1 MGMTDFTGIAQSRS
15 ACVKPLSAKRFPALG
30 TILRLLLSHTEIDA
44 GPPQKPPQSSHCFR
58 AIGWSALSGTG
69 PAVIRRLPSA
79 SGGTAASLAR
89 RGRATPAILLGIPGR
104 GRETG
109 PVARFSGDWTG

>member
-58 AIGWSALSGTG
+58 AIRLERPVRHRAGRYT
-69 PAVIRRLPSA
+69 AVAICK
-79 SGGTAASLAR
+79 
-89 RGRATPAILLGIPGR
+89 RGD
-104 GRETG
+104 
-109 PVARFSGDWTG
+109 SC